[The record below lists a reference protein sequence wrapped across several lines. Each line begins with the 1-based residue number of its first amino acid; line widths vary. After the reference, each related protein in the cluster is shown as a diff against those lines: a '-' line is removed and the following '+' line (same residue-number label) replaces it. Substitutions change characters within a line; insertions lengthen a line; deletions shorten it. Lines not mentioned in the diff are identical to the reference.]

1 MTSSERCTRHLAEAE
16 PENVPIDRARAAA
29 LVPEELLQPGE
40 IIILLLKPSP
50 WYILL
55 GSLRSIVI
63 IFLLY
68 LLAQSMREPIYNWVG
83 LAHRD
88 LVVLAVAAVGVRLFW
103 QFLEWLSRVYILTDR
118 RVVRIKGVIR
128 IYVFEA
134 SLKQIQ
140 HTNVYMSL
148 RERIFG
154 LGTIAFTTAG
164 TAGVEASWLMVS
176 RPMEVHRKVVQTL
189 QRYR

>member
-1 MTSSERCTRHLAEAE
+1 M
-16 PENVPIDRARAAA
+16 
-29 LVPEELLQPGE
+29 
-40 IIILLLKPSP
+40 
-50 WYILL
+50 
-55 GSLRSIVI
+55 
-63 IFLLY
+63 
-68 LLAQSMREPIYNWVG
+68 AQS
-83 LAHRD
+83 
-88 LVVLAVAAVGVRLFW
+88 
-103 QFLEWLSRVYILTDR
+103 RVHLTDR

-148 RERIFG
+148 HERIFG
-154 LGTIAFTTAG
+154 LGTLAFTTAG
-164 TAGVEASWLMVS
+164 TAGVEASWLMVP